1 MNENLPP
8 SSRFGVVVRLVM
20 GLAVAIPLAA
30 CTPRGRQVQGVE
42 NYPMVRSDLDLEVA
56 QLLMQ
61 EYVASAV
68 DLVRSGVDAI
78 VVKTMNEDQRRNLRS
93 FENAAIDGIRR
104 AGLRLQ
110 PIPAAYDSWILL
122 EQLEG
127 FVGSEAGAAAFGSH
141 RDSLA
146 TMLDRIEVC
155 FHEAIDQI
163 IVDRDAAR
171 TGRIATWVEE
181 HPITTVDLSRISP
194 LVVVA
199 EDTDRIGD
207 TFEVLAS
214 TQFIANAAYARLH
227 EALISLPDDVRR
239 RLESAIQGVLREPA
253 VAAALIGLAR
263 LGDGMK
269 ELAAAVEE
277 LDRGLEGKLDRLSD
291 GIASEIDRQ
300 RQDTIVALQAER
312 VAVSELLL
320 RQEERLVVTLDRQ
333 VDAVLKRSEEGLS
346 RVGDRL
352 DRSIRLVAL
361 GAALGCGILTLGL
374 IAAGVLAGRG
384 RTSDRLE
391 R

>member
-8 SSRFGVVVRLVM
+8 ASRPGMIVRLVLGM
-20 GLAVAIPLAA
+20 AVAISLAA

-68 DLVRSGVDAI
+68 ELIRSGVDDI
-78 VVKTMNEDQRRNLRS
+78 VAKTMNEDQRRNLRS

-127 FVGSEAGAAAFGSH
+127 FVGSEAGAAAFGSR

-146 TMLDRIEVC
+146 TTLERIEVC
-155 FHEAIDQI
+155 FYRAIDQI

-239 RLESAIQGVLREPA
+239 QLESAIQGVLREPA

-291 GIASEIDRQ
+291 GIASEIDRK
-300 RQDTIVALQAER
+300 
-312 VAVSELLL
+312 
-320 RQEERLVVTLDRQ
+320 
-333 VDAVLKRSEEGLS
+333 VDAALKRSEEGLG

-384 RTSDRLE
+384 RTSDRPQ

>member
-1 MNENLPP
+1 MNENLLSPE
-8 SSRFGVVVRLVM
+8 RLGMVVRLVL
-20 GLAVAIPLAA
+20 GLALAIPLAA

-61 EYVASAV
+61 EYVVSAV
-68 DLVRSGVDAI
+68 ELVRSGVDEITAT
-78 VVKTMNEDQRRNLRS
+78 TMKEEQRRNLRS

-122 EQLEG
+122 EQLMG

-141 RDSLA
+141 RDSLMA
-146 TMLDRIEVC
+146 TLDRIQGC
-155 FHEAIDQI
+155 FYEAVDQI
-163 IVDRDAAR
+163 IVDREAAR
-171 TGRIATWVEE
+171 TGRIAAWAEE
-181 HPITTVDLSRISP
+181 HPITTVDLSRVSP

-199 EDTDRIGD
+199 DDTDRIGD

-239 RLESAIQGVLREPA
+239 QLESAIQGVLREPA
-253 VAAALIGLAR
+253 VAAALVGLAR

-269 ELAAAVEE
+269 ELAAAVEG
-277 LDRGLEGKLDRLSD
+277 LDRGLEGKLNRLSNRLT
-291 GIASEIDRQ
+291 GEIDRQ

-320 RQEERLVVTLDRQ
+320 RQEERLVIELERQ
-333 VDAVLKRSEEGLS
+333 VDAVLQRSQEGLGQ
-346 RVGDRL
+346 VGNRL
-352 DRSIRLVAL
+352 DRSVRLVAL
-361 GAALGCGILTLGL
+361 GAALGCGVLALSL
-374 IAAGVLAGRG
+374 IAAGLLAGRG
-384 RTSDRLE
+384 RTSDRPQ

>member
-8 SSRFGVVVRLVM
+8 PQCLGVVVRLVL
-20 GLAVAIPLAA
+20 GLALGIPLAA

-61 EYVASAV
+61 EYVSSAV
-68 DLVRSGVDAI
+68 ELMRGGVDEITAQ
-78 VVKTMNEDQRRNLRS
+78 TLNEEERRNLRS
-93 FENAAIDGIRR
+93 FENAAIAGIRR

-122 EQLEG
+122 AQLEE
-127 FVGSEAGAAAFGSH
+127 FVGSESGAAAFGSH
-141 RDSLA
+141 RDALA
-146 TMLDRIEVC
+146 ATLDRIGVC
-155 FHEAIDQI
+155 FYQAIDQI
-163 IVDRDAAR
+163 IIDREAAR
-171 TGRIATWVEE
+171 DGRILKWVEE
-181 HPITTVDLSRISP
+181 HPITTVDFSRISP
-194 LVVVA
+194 IVVVA

-239 RLESAIQGVLREPA
+239 QLESAIHGVLREPA

-269 ELAAAVEE
+269 ELAVAVEE
-277 LDRGLEGKLDRLSD
+277 LDRGLEGKLNRLSD

-312 VAVSELLL
+312 LAVSELLL
-320 RQEERLVVTLDRQ
+320 RQEERLVVELN
-333 VDAVLKRSEEGLS
+333 RST
-346 RVGDRL
+346 
-352 DRSIRLVAL
+352 RLVAL
-361 GAALGCGILTLGL
+361 GAALGCGVLALSL
-374 IAAGVLAGRG
+374 IAAGLLAGRG
-384 RTSDRLE
+384 RASEHPR